1 MWCLKGQVANLYV
14 RFRFELDK
22 DTFIDGWV
30 NRSKQA
36 GWTEGKFSMIEEILE
51 AHMKYPDISTKRFEI
66 RLISLYGKMGMLDHA
81 HRVFEEILELNYNN
95 GRVLDGGKIWCMVHD
110 NRILEAVK
118 LLKEMRSKGINPV
131 VISYSALIKGI
142 CTDGK
147 WEEAEWRYQN
157 MLATL

>member
-1 MWCLKGQVANLYV
+1 VSTED
-14 RFRFELDK
+14 ELVSYK
-22 DTFIDGWV
+22 IVINAVCEMG
-30 NRSKQA
+30 
-36 GWTEGKFSMIEEILE
+36 LL
-51 AHMKYPDISTKRFEI
+51 DIVP
-66 RLISLYGKMGMLDHA
+66 LMLDS
-81 HRVFEEILELNYNN
+81 VTFNTLLNGFYNN